1 MNYFDISIVQSY
13 QVIEIILNEFAM
25 FVNLNR
31 HNFFEP
37 FDVALHKFKNVDHNV
52 DDIFNFDN

>member
-25 FVNLNR
+25 FINLSR
-31 HNFFEP
+31 HSFTES
-37 FDVALHKFKNVDHNV
+37 FDVILHEFKNVNHDV
-52 DDIFNFDN
+52 DDILNFDD